1 MSELMANYADKVL
14 KKGGVKG
21 DRKILEEQLDNLAHL
36 FTYLYDKDLFLL
48 VYRNQLSRRLLQE
61 AYEDFELEKQ
71 VITRLKVTCGMQQM
85 NQMQGM
91 LTDYL
96 GQKEEA
102 KEFDTFA
109 ESCPNT
115 ELGVDSNFD
124 FTI

>member
-61 AYEDFELEKQ
+61 AYEDFELEK
-71 VITRLKVTCGMQQM
+71 
-85 NQMQGM
+85 
-91 LTDYL
+91 
-96 GQKEEA
+96 
-102 KEFDTFA
+102 
-109 ESCPNT
+109 
-115 ELGVDSNFD
+115 
-124 FTI
+124 